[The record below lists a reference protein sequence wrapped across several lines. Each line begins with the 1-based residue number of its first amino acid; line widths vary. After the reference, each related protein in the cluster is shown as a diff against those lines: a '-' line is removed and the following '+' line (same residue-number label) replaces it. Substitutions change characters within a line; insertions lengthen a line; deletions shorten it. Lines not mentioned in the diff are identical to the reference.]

1 VGLDA
6 PDELAARYWTAWRA
20 TGDFTKSEAWAV
32 VDDAVTGGDAKAVHA
47 LDAMWRQAVADDER
61 RWVVD
66 LLQEFLHLN
75 PHRTPQ
81 LVANAA
87 EHSESLRGV
96 LALVDLES
104 LPAKARLALGE
115 G

>member
-1 VGLDA
+1 MGA
-6 PDELAARYWTAWRA
+6 PEEVAGRYWAAWRA
-20 TGDFTKSEAWAV
+20 AGDFTESEAWAV
-32 VDDAVTGGDAKAVHA
+32 VDDAVTGGDPVAIHV
-47 LDAMWRQAVADDER
+47 LDSMWRQASADDER
-61 RWVVD
+61 RWVVE

-81 LVANAA
+81 LVVSAA

-96 LALVDLES
+96 LALVEIES
-104 LPAKARLALGE
+104 LPAKARVALRE